1 MSENWC
7 LQSRCSKDTTCL
19 GLFPCGLCL
28 AHLGWSLFLGLSV
41 GVVQSTFLSSCS
53 REIEFFYCGH
63 YEVNI
68 NFHQKMINF
77 LQTRP
82 VSLLI
87 GLYSWSPEHD
97 WHTADAQGLFF
108 QLKNKI
114 KLCFW
119 PSDTSS
125 FKLKNFENWKLMSL
139 GSVEL
144 GGMFGLAEKGCP
156 NTWVWMLWQALADCM
171 GSTGSSQ
178 CLLSHALYNPCH
190 LFVGS
195 LWPLKEFQLFEM
207 SLSLCLREAPTYTES
222 TTQALVFSSTFS
234 LASQMPALAW
244 PAWPGQCQGQKIYPG
259 LPHR

>member
-108 QLKNKI
+108 S
-114 KLCFW
+114 W
-119 PSDTSS
+119 RTRSS
-125 FKLKNFENWKLMSL
+125 FVSGPQILHLLNLRILKIGNLCHWAQWSLEACLVWLKRVVQILEFGCFGKLL
-139 GSVEL
+139 
-144 GGMFGLAEKGCP
+144 
-156 NTWVWMLWQALADCM
+156 
-171 GSTGSSQ
+171 
-178 CLLSHALYNPCH
+178 
-190 LFVGS
+190 
-195 LWPLKEFQLFEM
+195 
-207 SLSLCLREAPTYTES
+207 
-222 TTQALVFSSTFS
+222 
-234 LASQMPALAW
+234 
-244 PAWPGQCQGQKIYPG
+244 
-259 LPHR
+259 